1 MAAGYR
7 TEALVLGLLLI
18 ALGVLWT
25 LGNLG
30 YLDALSVLRVWW
42 PLSLVVWGA
51 AELVAFLGG
60 RASRR
65 SSE

>member
-1 MAAGYR
+1 MAVGYR

-30 YLDALSVLRVWW
+30 YLDALSVLRRWW
-42 PLSLVVWGA
+42 PLAFVVWGA
-51 AELVAFLGG
+51 AELLAFLIG